1 MTGQIPEKRFGGDC
15 NIPNGCNRVVPAR
28 IIVLDNAPT
37 AAMFILG
44 TAIVWEVGALPAL
57 LFLGYCLLS
66 IVLFWNR
73 ICPWCH
79 HFGSRGCPCG
89 YGRIAQRLFER
100 KAGKEFRN
108 IFRRNV
114 IVVFPCWLV
123 PLVVGL
129 YAIWMEYSRT
139 TLSLLLS
146 FCFVGF
152 VMVPIVSKFA
162 GCRSCGMR
170 LQCPWISH
178 AHNKAGKKS
187 DKE

>member
-1 MTGQIPEKRFGGDC
+1 MAEKIREEEFRADC
-15 NIPNGCNRVVPAR
+15 NIPNRCDRVVPAR

-37 AAMFILG
+37 AALFILG
-44 TAIVWEVGALPAL
+44 TAIVWQVGMLPAL

-66 IVLFWNR
+66 IALFWNR

-79 HFGSRGCPCG
+79 HFGNRGCPCG

-100 KAGKEFRN
+100 KAGKEFRSV
-108 IFRRNV
+108 FRRNV

-123 PLVVGL
+123 PLGLGL
-129 YAIWMEYSRT
+129 YMLWMDYGRT
-139 TLSLLLS
+139 TLPLLLS

-152 VMVPIVSKFA
+152 VLVPVVSRFA

-170 LQCPWISH
+170 LQCPWTFH
-178 AHNKAGKKS
+178 ARKETGKKIR
-187 DKE
+187 